1 MSSVV
6 DSSPDTSGNSAD
18 APQVLAPPF
27 GRFFLPGPTEVRHD
41 VLYAMT
47 QQMIGHRGKDVEDLM
62 ARIAPRLQQVFRTSN
77 PVYSVTSSATG
88 LMEGGVRNAVRE
100 RVLCLV
106 NGSFSE
112 RFYKA
117 SVNSGIP
124 ADKLEVPFGDY
135 HRPELLADALKGGKY
150 DLVTVV
156 HSETSTGVLNPIREL
171 AQVAHAAGEV
181 AIVIDTVSSL
191 AAGPVECDAWDLD
204 YVLTGSQKAL
214 ALPPGLAFCT
224 ANARVFER
232 ARASQRRGLY
242 FDLLEFDE
250 YFRKNQ
256 TPNTPAVSLLYA
268 LDAQLDIMLAE
279 GMEGRWARHAQMAE
293 ATWRWA
299 EGRGLSIFAPA
310 GYRSPGVSCVRMPAG
325 KTGSQVA
332 AAMRAKGF
340 VIATGYGALKDDMV
354 RIGHMGEHSL
364 GEVEA
369 VLEALSEVLDA

>member
-1 MSSVV
+1 MSSVIG
-6 DSSPDTSGNSAD
+6 STHDTSDNAGAGPKVM
-18 APQVLAPPF
+18 APAF

-47 QQMIGHRGKDVEDLM
+47 QQMIGHRGTDVEEMM

-117 SVNSGIP
+117 SVNSGIT
-124 ADKLEVPFGDY
+124 ADKLEVPFGEY
-135 HRPELLADALKGGKY
+135 HRPDQLADALKGGRY

-171 AQVAHAAGEV
+171 AKVAHDSGDV
-181 AIVIDTVSSL
+181 AMVIDTVSSL
-191 AAGPVECDAWDLD
+191 AAGPVECEAWDLD
-204 YVLTGSQKAL
+204 YVLTGSQKAM

-232 ARASQRRGLY
+232 ARASNRRGLY
-242 FDLLEFDE
+242 FDLVEFDE
-250 YFRKNQ
+250 YFRKHQ

-268 LDAQLDIMLAE
+268 LDVQLDRMIAE
-279 GMEGRWARHAQMAE
+279 GMDARWARHAQMAE
-293 ATWRWA
+293 ATWSWA
-299 EGRGLSIFAPA
+299 ESRGLAIFAPA
-310 GYRSPGVSCVRMPAG
+310 GYRSPGVSCIRMPKG
-325 KTGSQVA
+325 KTGSHVA

-369 VLEALSEVLDA
+369 VLEALGEVLDR